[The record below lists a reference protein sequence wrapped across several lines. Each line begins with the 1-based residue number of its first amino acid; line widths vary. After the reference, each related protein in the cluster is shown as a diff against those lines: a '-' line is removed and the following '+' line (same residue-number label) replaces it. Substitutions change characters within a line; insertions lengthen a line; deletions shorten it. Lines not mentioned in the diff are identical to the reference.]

1 MNEFDKQHT
10 IAKWEELLRKPA
22 KVTETREFPSWET
35 VAKRSIQFE
44 YLPEKSSNSN
54 VVSFFRRPLGLA
66 VVGGS
71 TLSLAAALFFV
82 FLMNSNPSETNH
94 SDLAVAP
101 AAKTTQETSSPL
113 KVIVSSVKGKVSVLP
128 RGSSLSVP
136 LVKKYQLASGDV
148 VITEGSSQID
158 LDFETGSWMRITP
171 NSEVVMD
178 LIEKTNEAQSQKFSV
193 KKGKLFASV
202 SKLSK
207 DSQFVVQAGEH
218 LTQVRG
224 TVFSVQFDGKSEVVA
239 VREGSV
245 AVGDLILTSKQQT
258 VIELGEPVP
267 SSATPVSPKEDKELK
282 AFQTQTILARES
294 MLYEEHARLEL
305 VRLEDGTELRG
316 VILGQSETH
325 LHFQGLDGL
334 IEIPIQKIL
343 ETEKIR

>member
-22 KVTETREFPSWET
+22 KVTESKVFPSWET
-35 VAKRSIQFE
+35 VSKRNIQFE
-44 YLPEKSSNSN
+44 YNPNQVPASN
-54 VVSFFRRPLGLA
+54 VVSFFRKPLGLA
-66 VVGGS
+66 IVGGS
-71 TLSLAAALFFV
+71 ALSLAAALFFV
-82 FLMNSNPSETNH
+82 FILNPSQPKNSE
-94 SDLAVAP
+94 LAVAP
-101 AAKTTQETSSPL
+101 SAEKTTQIVSPL
-113 KVIVSSVKGKVSVLP
+113 KVLVSSVKGKVSVFP
-128 RGSSLSVP
+128 QGSSQPVP
-136 LVKKYQLASGDV
+136 LVKHYQLASGDI
-148 VITEGSSQID
+148 VITYGSSQID

-178 LIEKTNEAQSQKFSV
+178 VIEKTSEAQSQKFSV

-258 VIELGEPVP
+258 IVKLGEALPIVASPVN
-267 SSATPVSPKEDKELK
+267 PKEEKELK

-305 VRLEDGTELRG
+305 VRLDDGTEYRG

-325 LHFQGLDGL
+325 LHFQGLEGL

>member
-10 IAKWEELLRKPA
+10 IAKWEELLRKPS
-22 KVTETREFPSWET
+22 KVTESREFPSWET
-35 VAKRSIQFE
+35 VSKRSIQFE
-44 YLPEKSSNSN
+44 YNPKSDSK
-54 VVSFFRRPLGLA
+54 VVSFFRKPLGLT

-71 TLSLAAALFFV
+71 FLSLAATLFFV
-82 FLMNSNPSETNH
+82 FLLNPSQSNETN
-94 SDLAVAP
+94 LALAP
-101 AAKTTQETSSPL
+101 SAKITKEISSPL

-128 RGSSLSVP
+128 EGSSKPVS
-136 LVKKYQLASGDV
+136 LVKSYQLASGDI
-148 VITEGSSQID
+148 VITDGFSQID

-178 LIEKTNEAQSQKFSV
+178 LIEKNSDAQSQKFSV

-207 DSQFVVQAGEH
+207 GSEFVVQAGEH

-224 TVFSVQFDGKSEVVA
+224 TVFSVQFDGQIEVVA

-245 AVGDLILTSKQQT
+245 AVGDLILNAKQQT
-258 VIELGEPVP
+258 TVKLGEPV
-267 SSATPVSPKEDKELK
+267 SLVASAVNPKEEKELK

-294 MLYEEHARLEL
+294 KLYEEHARLEL
-305 VRLEDGTELRG
+305 VRLEDGTEYRG

-325 LHFQGLDGL
+325 LHFQGLEGL

>member
-22 KVTETREFPSWET
+22 KVTESREFPSWE
-35 VAKRSIQFE
+35 VVSKRNIQFE
-44 YLPEKSSNSN
+44 YNPNQVSGSN
-54 VVSFFRRPLGLA
+54 VVSFFRKPMGLA
-66 VVGGS
+66 LVGGS
-71 TLSLAAALFFV
+71 ALSLAAALFFV
-82 FLMNSNPSETNH
+82 FFLNPSQTKNSELTMASSAN
-94 SDLAVAP
+94 
-101 AAKTTQETSSPL
+101 KTAQTVSPL
-113 KVIVSSVKGKVSVLP
+113 KVLVSSVKGKVSVLP
-128 RGSSLSVP
+128 QGSSNPVP
-136 LVKKYQLASGDV
+136 LVKKYQVASGDV
-148 VITEGSSQID
+148 IITEGSSQID

-178 LIEKTNEAQSQKFSV
+178 VIEKTNEAQSQKFSV

-224 TVFSVQFDGKSEVVA
+224 TVFSVQFDGKSEMVA
-239 VREGSV
+239 VHEGSV
-245 AVGDLILTSKQQT
+245 AVDDLILTSKQQT
-258 VIELGEPVP
+258 IVKLGEPVP
-267 SSATPVSPKEDKELK
+267 VAASPVNPKEDKELK
-282 AFQTQTILARES
+282 AFQTQTILARET

-305 VRLEDGTELRG
+305 VRLEDGTEYRG

-325 LHFQGLDGL
+325 LHFQGLEGL

>member
-10 IAKWEELLRKPA
+10 IAKWEELLRKPS
-22 KVTETREFPSWET
+22 KVTESREFPSWE
-35 VAKRSIQFE
+35 VVSKRNIQFE
-44 YLPEKSSNSN
+44 YNPKSVSNSN
-54 VVSFFRRPLGLA
+54 VVSFFRKPLGLA
-66 VVGGS
+66 IVGGS
-71 TLSLAAALFFV
+71 VLSLAATLFFV
-82 FLMNSNPSETNH
+82 FLLNPNSSQTNG
-94 SDLAVAP
+94 SDLAIVS
-101 AAKTTQETSSPL
+101 AAKSSKEISSPL

-128 RGSSLSVP
+128 QGSSHPVP
-136 LVKKYQLASGDV
+136 LVKSYQLASGDV
-148 VITEGSSQID
+148 VITEGSAQID

-224 TVFSVQFDGKSEVVA
+224 TVFSVQFDGTTEVVA

-245 AVGDLILTSKQQT
+245 AVGDLVLSAKQQT
-258 VIELGEPVP
+258 VVKLGEPVA
-267 SSATPVSPKEDKELK
+267 ATASPVNLKEEKELK
-282 AFQTQTILARES
+282 AFQTQTVLARES
-294 MLYEEHARLEL
+294 KLYEEHARLEL
-305 VRLEDGTELRG
+305 VRLEDGTEYRG

-325 LHFQGLDGL
+325 LHFQGLEGL

>member
-22 KVTETREFPSWET
+22 KVTESREFPSWET
-35 VAKRSIQFE
+35 VSKRDIQFE
-44 YLPEKSSNSN
+44 YIPNQIPKSN
-54 VVSFFRRPLGLA
+54 VVSFFRKPMGLA
-66 VVGGS
+66 LVGGS
-71 TLSLAAALFFV
+71 ALSLAATLFFV
-82 FLMNSNPSETNH
+82 FFLNPSQTKNSE
-94 SDLAVAP
+94 LALAP
-101 AAKTTQETSSPL
+101 SAKKNTQSVSPL
-113 KVIVSSVKGKVSVLP
+113 KVLVSSVKGKVSVLP
-128 RGSSLSVP
+128 QGSSHPVP
-136 LVKKYQLASGDV
+136 LVKHYQLASGDV
-148 VITEGSSQID
+148 VVTEVSSQID

-171 NSEVVMD
+171 NSEVAMD
-178 LIEKTNEAQSQKFSV
+178 VIEKTNEAQSQKFSV

-207 DSQFVVQAGEH
+207 DSQFAVQAGEH

-224 TVFSVQFDGKSEVVA
+224 TIFSVQFDGKSEVVA

-245 AVGDLILTSKQQT
+245 AVDDLILTSQQQT
-258 VIELGEPVP
+258 VVKLGETLPV
-267 SSATPVSPKEDKELK
+267 AASPLNSKEDKELK

-294 MLYEEHARLEL
+294 ILYEEHARLEL
-305 VRLEDGTELRG
+305 VRLEDGTEYRG

-325 LHFQGLDGL
+325 LHFQGLEGL

>member
-10 IAKWEELLRKPA
+10 IAKWEELLRKPS
-22 KVTETREFPSWET
+22 KVTESREFPSWET
-35 VAKRSIQFE
+35 VSKRSIQFE
-44 YLPEKSSNSN
+44 YNPKSDSDSK
-54 VVSFFRRPLGLA
+54 VVSFFRKPLGLA

-71 TLSLAAALFFV
+71 VLSLAATLFFV
-82 FLMNSNPSETNH
+82 FLLNPSQSNQA
-94 SDLAVAP
+94 DLAVAP
-101 AAKTTQETSSPL
+101 AAAKTSQEISSPL

-128 RGSSLSVP
+128 EGSSKPVP
-136 LVKKYQLASGDV
+136 LVKDYQLASGDV
-148 VITEGSSQID
+148 VITDGSSQID

-178 LIEKTNEAQSQKFSV
+178 LIEKTSEAQSQKFSV

-224 TVFSVQFDGKSEVVA
+224 TVFSVQFDGQTEVVA

-245 AVGDLILTSKQQT
+245 AVGDLILNAKQQT
-258 VIELGEPVP
+258 AVKLGEPVAVVA
-267 SSATPVSPKEDKELK
+267 SAVNAKEEKELK

-294 MLYEEHARLEL
+294 KLYEEHARLEL
-305 VRLEDGTELRG
+305 VRLEDGTEYRG

-325 LHFQGLDGL
+325 LHFQGLEGL

>member
-22 KVTETREFPSWET
+22 KVTESREFPSWET
-35 VAKRSIQFE
+35 VSKRSIQFE
-44 YLPEKSSNSN
+44 YSPEKSSSSN
-54 VVSFFRRPLGLA
+54 VISFFRKPIGLA
-66 VVGGS
+66 VASGS
-71 TLSLAAALFFV
+71 VLSLAAALFFV
-82 FLMNSNPSETNH
+82 FFINPSQ
-94 SDLAVAP
+94 SDKSELAVASP
-101 AAKTTQETSSPL
+101 AKETKQAISSPL
-113 KVIVSSVKGKVSVLP
+113 KVQVSSVKGKVSVLP
-128 RGSSLSVP
+128 VGSSNPVP
-136 LVKKYQLASGDV
+136 LVKNYQLASGDV
-148 VITEGSSQID
+148 ILTEGSSQID

-258 VIELGEPVP
+258 VIQSGEGLPP
-267 SSATPVSPKEDKELK
+267 APTPVSPKEDKELK
-282 AFQTQTILARES
+282 AFQTQTVLARES
-294 MLYEEHARLEL
+294 KLYEEHARLEL
-305 VRLEDGTELRG
+305 VRLEDGTEYRG

-325 LHFQGLDGL
+325 LHFQGLEGP

>member
-22 KVTETREFPSWET
+22 KVTESREFPSWET
-35 VAKRSIQFE
+35 VSKRNIQFE
-44 YLPEKSSNSN
+44 YNPGQVPSSNI
-54 VVSFFRRPLGLA
+54 VSFFRKPVGLA
-66 VVGGS
+66 FVGGS

-82 FLMNSNPSETNH
+82 FFLNPSSQTKQSE
-94 SDLAVAP
+94 LAVAP
-101 AAKTTQETSSPL
+101 SVKKTVEVVSPL
-113 KVIVSSVKGKVSVLP
+113 KVLVSSVKGKVAVQP
-128 RGSSLSVP
+128 QGSSSPVP

-148 VITEGSSQID
+148 IITEGSSQID

-171 NSEVVMD
+171 NSEVVLD
-178 LIEKTNEAQSQKFSV
+178 VIEKTNEAQSQKFSV

-258 VIELGEPVP
+258 VVKLGETFPVIA
-267 SSATPVSPKEDKELK
+267 SPVNPKEDKELK

-305 VRLEDGTELRG
+305 VRLEDGTEYRG

-325 LHFQGLDGL
+325 LHFQGLEGL

>member
-22 KVTETREFPSWET
+22 KKTESIVFPSWET
-35 VAKRSIQFE
+35 VSKREIQFE
-44 YLPEKSSNSN
+44 YRPEPISSNN
-54 VVSFFRRPLGLA
+54 VISFFRKPLGLA
-66 VVGGS
+66 FVGGS
-71 TLSLAAALFFV
+71 ALSLAAALFFV
-82 FLMNSNPSETNH
+82 FFLNPSAPDRSEV
-94 SDLAVAP
+94 AVS
-101 AAKTTQETSSPL
+101 AAKESKPVVSPL
-113 KVIVSSVKGKVSVLP
+113 KVLVSSVKGKVSVLP
-128 RGSSLSVP
+128 QGSSKPVP
-136 LVKKYQLASGDV
+136 LVKHYQLASGDI
-148 VITEGSSQID
+148 VITEGTSQID

-178 LIEKTNEAQSQKFSV
+178 VIEKSNDSQSQKFSV
-193 KKGKLFASV
+193 KKGKIFASV

-224 TVFSVQFDGKSEVVA
+224 TVFSVQFDGQSEIVA

-245 AVGDLILTSKQQT
+245 AVGDLILNSRQQT
-258 VIELGEPVP
+258 VIKLGETLPAS
-267 SSATPVSPKEDKELK
+267 SSALHSKEEKELK

-305 VRLEDGTELRG
+305 VRLEDGTEYRG

-325 LHFQGLDGL
+325 LHFQGLEGL

>member
-10 IAKWEELLRKPA
+10 FAKWEELLRKPA
-22 KVTETREFPSWET
+22 KKTESVDFPSWET
-35 VAKRSIQFE
+35 VSKRTIRFE
-44 YLPEKSSNSN
+44 YTPEPKSSNN
-54 VVSFFRRPLGLA
+54 VISFFRKPLGLA
-66 VVGGS
+66 FVGGS
-71 TLSLAAALFFV
+71 VLSLAAALLFV
-82 FLMNSNPSETNH
+82 FLLSPKKQNQLEVAVPS
-94 SDLAVAP
+94 
-101 AAKTTQETSSPL
+101 AKESKPMVSPL
-113 KVIVSSVKGKVSVLP
+113 KVLVSSVKGKVTVIP
-128 RGSSLSVP
+128 QGSSSPVP
-136 LVKKYQLASGDV
+136 LVKHYQLASGDI
-148 VITEGSSQID
+148 VITEGTSQID

-171 NSEVVMD
+171 NSEVAMD
-178 LIEKTNEAQSQKFSV
+178 VIEKTNDSQSQKFSV
-193 KKGKLFASV
+193 KKGKIFASV

-207 DSQFVVQAGEH
+207 DSHFVVQAGEH

-224 TVFSVQFDGKSEVVA
+224 TIFSVQFDGQSEIVA

-258 VIELGEPVP
+258 VVKLGETFP
-267 SSATPVSPKEDKELK
+267 ATTSTLSMKEDKELK

-305 VRLEDGTELRG
+305 VRLEDGTEYRG

-325 LHFQGLDGL
+325 LHFQGLEGL